1 MEGLAGIITNLTSVF
16 TAIIGWAGS
25 VGETIVSTPI
35 LLVGVS
41 IPIVGAG
48 IGFFRRLLRMR

>member
-1 MEGLAGIITNLTSVF
+1 MEGLADVISNLTSVF

-35 LLVGVS
+35 LLVVVS
-41 IPIVGAG
+41 VPIVGAG
-48 IGFFRRLLRMR
+48 VGFFRRLLRIR